1 MSIFAKIEKIQKR
14 CLRLELDDYESDY
27 GNLIKKNG
35 ITTMEIKRLRTLAT
49 DIFKTINNIN
59 PSYMKNIF
67 ISKRNAKTRQHDII
81 VRHHNFAAEGDN
93 SLTALGRKIWSK
105 LPTNIKSLTSITK
118 LKEYIKTRFGPS
130 CKCNVW
136 RMVK

>member
-1 MSIFAKIEKIQKR
+1 MSIFTKIEKIQKR
-14 CLRLELDDYESDY
+14 CLRLELDDYESHY

-35 ITTMEIKRLRTLAT
+35 TTTMEIKRLRTLAT

-59 PSYMKNIF
+59 PSYMKNVF
-67 ISKRNAKTRQHDII
+67 ISKRNAKTRPHDII
-81 VRHHNFAAEGDN
+81 VRHHTFATEGDN

-118 LKEYIKTRFGPS
+118 FKEYIRTRFGPS